1 MLHQKQIEQL
11 IAKKYHFLTR
21 CEYIHSLFTSK
32 GLKRNLKSQ
41 ILKHRFFAET
51 SEQVFELL
59 YFFSSKQGLTV
70 HVCVQIFVMFLTKK
84 HHSWKCVANLIL
96 VMSDITSWQRLPVH
110 YIYQY
115 IQHRLWLLVIG
126 STHKLFI
133 DSVETHLTKRLL
145 CSSNNSNDK
154 WCRWIQEKC

>member
-1 MLHQKQIEQL
+1 MIMLHQKQIEQL

-59 YFFSSKQGLTV
+59 
-70 HVCVQIFVMFLTKK
+70 CFLKAGTYCTLMRINICGVFLQK
-84 HHSWKCVANLIL
+84 HQS
-96 VMSDITSWQRLPVH
+96 
-110 YIYQY
+110 
-115 IQHRLWLLVIG
+115 
-126 STHKLFI
+126 
-133 DSVETHLTKRLL
+133 
-145 CSSNNSNDK
+145 
-154 WCRWIQEKC
+154 